1 MKIYVVFD
9 AYAESYQVSDR
20 AAELSKINGVISIE
34 TMERVAGKVPRYCL
48 AIEIENEN
56 AQETGDQ
63 LKRALGEYSSYM
75 SNVVWGAFRKIG

>member
-1 MKIYVVFD
+1 
-9 AYAESYQVSDR
+9 
-20 AAELSKINGVISIE
+20 
-34 TMERVAGKVPRYCL
+34 MERVAGKVPRYCL

-75 SNVVWGAFRKIG
+75 SNVAWGAYKNIG